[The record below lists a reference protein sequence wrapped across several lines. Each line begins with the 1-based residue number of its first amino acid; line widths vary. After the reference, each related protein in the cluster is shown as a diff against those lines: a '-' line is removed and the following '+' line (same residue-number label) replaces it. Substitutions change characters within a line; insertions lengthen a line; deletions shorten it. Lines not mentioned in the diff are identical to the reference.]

1 MIPTIEFEHRSDTGP
16 VMKENEFSLAFAK
29 KLRQLVAE
37 YEIKCTADH
46 LVIDDRTADA
56 IYKAGVE
63 LLADVGMYNADT
75 QRVVKLS
82 KEEIEQIAKEILEGP
97 RKQTFGD
104 SDGKIVIQARSAEDP
119 RTPVLAIGPAG
130 VPSTEE
136 LYIPYV
142 QSFYQEEWNQAI
154 QWTCGLDA
162 YKGVKAK
169 AGTPSEIYVGKGE
182 IELLKEVGRRVGKP
196 VTNWLILSTT
206 TSVGGVLSC
215 FYPGGLEPHNTQ
227 IAIHLLPE
235 LKLDWSRLRLA
246 MYCESRGV
254 IPWTSGF
261 SVIGMLS
268 RGPEDAAVGA
278 MASLLGQLAYG
289 HGTIGMIGV
298 MPINGDLAQRPVLWA
313 ATAAAR
319 GVERNIGLPI
329 GGFVQSKAGACTE
342 LAFYEKAAIVLAEV
356 AFGAAFIWGSGCRNG
371 VGMNVTAGLEGRLSG
386 ETALAVTGM
395 SRESSS
401 ELFNKIMTK
410 IEGKLEQAPPGKTFA
425 ECYDIEK
432 VEPTSEYLA
441 VYDKAKSE
449 LARLGVP
456 YK

>member
-1 MIPTIEFEHRSDTGP
+1 MIPTVEFEKRSNTGE
-16 VMKENEFSLAFAK
+16 VMKDAEFSMAFSRK
-29 KLRQLVAE
+29 IRELVAD
-37 YEIKCTADH
+37 YDIKCTPEH

-56 IYKAGVE
+56 VYKAGVD
-63 LLADVGMYNADT
+63 LLAAVGMYNADT
-75 QRVVKLS
+75 QRVIKLS
-82 KEEIEQIAKEILEGP
+82 KEEIEQIAKEILHGP
-97 RKQTFGD
+97 REQTFGEG
-104 SDGKIVIQARSAEDP
+104 DGKIVIQARSAEDKRAP
-119 RTPVLAIGPAG
+119 ILAIGPAG

-162 YKGVKAK
+162 YKGVVAK

-196 VTNWLILSTT
+196 VMNWVILSTT

-215 FYPGGLEPHNTQ
+215 FFPGGLEPNNTQ

-246 MYCESRGV
+246 MYCELRGV

-261 SVIGMLS
+261 SVMGMLS

-298 MPINGDLAQRPVLWA
+298 MPINGDLAQRPVLWG

-319 GVERNIGLPI
+319 GVERNIGLPL
-329 GGFVQSKAGACTE
+329 GGYVQSKAGACTE
-342 LAFYEKAAIVLAEV
+342 MAFYEKAAIVIAEV

-371 VGMNVTAGLEGRLSG
+371 VGLNVTAGLEGRLSA

-395 SRESSS
+395 SREASS
-401 ELFNKIMTK
+401 ELFNKIMPK
-410 IEGKLEQAPPGKTFA
+410 IEGKLDEAPQGKTFA
-425 ECYDIEK
+425 ECYDVEK
-432 VEPTSEYLA
+432 IKPTPEYQA
-441 VYDKAKSE
+441 VYEIAKSE
-449 LARLGVP
+449 LAKLGVP